1 MDLIDWEVGD
11 RAYVWYARD
20 NHNAR
25 DLKGS
30 IVLVEL
36 IKFPAP
42 IGGSYYRNRWAAEIL
57 LSGYTTSLAKR
68 GRIIY
73 VTPDEL
79 YPNIIALTNVL
90 ESRYRDYLL
99 SQTSRLSDLIGALD
113 DPS

>member
-1 MDLIDWEVGD
+1 MSNIEWEVGD

-20 NHNAR
+20 NHNAS

-36 IKFPAP
+36 QDHRPNNTWQVK
-42 IGGSYYRNRWAAEIL
+42 IL
-57 LSGYTTSLAKR
+57 LSGYTTKWAHE
-68 GRIIY
+68 GAVIY
-73 VTPDEL
+73 VTQDEL
-79 YPNIIALTNVL
+79 YLNFFTLINTL

-99 SQTSRLSDLIGALD
+99 SQTSRLVDHRGELD

>member
-1 MDLIDWEVGD
+1 MTTDWKVGD

-36 IKFPAP
+36 QD
-42 IGGSYYRNRWAAEIL
+42 YRPNKTWQVKIL
-57 LSGYTTSLAKR
+57 LSGYTTKWAHKDAV
-68 GRIIY
+68 IY

-79 YPNIIALTNVL
+79 YPNLIALTNTL

-99 SQTSRLSDLIGALD
+99 SQTTHMVDHRGELD